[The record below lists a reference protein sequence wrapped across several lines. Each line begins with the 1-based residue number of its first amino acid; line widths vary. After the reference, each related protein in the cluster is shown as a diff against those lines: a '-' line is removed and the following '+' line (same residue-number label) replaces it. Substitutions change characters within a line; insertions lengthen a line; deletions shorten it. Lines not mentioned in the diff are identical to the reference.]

1 MLGSAFW
8 LTLATLLGLC
18 LGFAREWLLVASWGA
33 GERSDAFLIA
43 LFLPEALRM
52 SLAGGVLSAAA
63 LPLFLERQGERRL
76 DWLAAILPALLG
88 IAVALSLLLLA
99 AAPWLVRLLGP
110 GLAETASAQA
120 AANLRVLAW
129 CVPGLMLHALFS
141 IPLQAAERFV
151 LAGLGSLLFNLPPV
165 LYLALHGQ
173 ASQPEQ
179 LALACLLGSLLMP
192 LVLLPSLW
200 IEGWRPWHWRLS
212 GTELG
217 ERYDAARIDAFLEA
231 CPHMVAFFERHTHLR
246 FVDGNGIPD
255 MHGDTPGAAEGGHQL
270 VAAPYDARQLGPLLP
285 RLRKTLRETSFMGMP
300 IMAGADLAAFLD
312 LTRSLPAFLHVARRF
327 SSHLWHLLRYGRAMH
342 LVNGVALVA
351 RLAKSA
357 EALGVR
363 LIESAPAREL
373 LLRDGKVVGAL
384 VESAEGL
391 LRIEAGA
398 VVLACGGFPHD
409 PQRRAELAPTLDTLL
424 PLPPPGCNG
433 DGLRLGES
441 AGGRVADDL
450 RSPIAWAPVSR
461 VPHGDGETGH
471 FPHIIERG
479 KPGLIGVLANGRRFV
494 NEAHGYHDYVAALLE
509 ATPPGQPARSWLVCD
524 RRFLR
529 RYGLGYVRP
538 APLPIAAHL
547 RSGYLKRGTSLDQL
561 ARSCGI
567 DPSGL
572 AATVAEYNRHA
583 REGRDPEFGRGGT
596 AFNRKQGDPAYP
608 GPNPCVAPI
617 ERGPYY
623 AVQVEPGCF
632 GTFAGL
638 KTDAQARV
646 LDGGGQPIP
655 GLYAAGADMASLFAG
670 HYPSGGINLGP
681 ALTFGYIAGRHI
693 AGALGYEQE
702 QAQRG

>member
-1 MLGSAFW
+1 M
-8 LTLATLLGLC
+8 T
-18 LGFAREWLLVASWGA
+18 
-33 GERSDAFLIA
+33 
-43 LFLPEALRM
+43 
-52 SLAGGVLSAAA
+52 SAAVETT
-63 LPLFLERQGERRL
+63 PLTCDVLVVGSG
-76 DWLAAILPALLG
+76 AAG
-88 IAVALSLLLLA
+88 LA
-99 AAPWLVRLLGP
+99 AAVTAAWHGRRVVLVEKDPVFG
-110 GLAETASAQA
+110 GASAWSGGWAWLPRNPLARRAGIEEDIEQPRTY
-120 AANLRVLAW
+120 LR
-129 CVPGLMLHALFS
+129 H
-141 IPLQAAERFV
+141 
-151 LAGLGSLLFNLPPV
+151 
-165 LYLALHGQ
+165 
-173 ASQPEQ
+173 
-179 LALACLLGSLLMP
+179 
-192 LVLLPSLW
+192 
-200 IEGWRPWHWRLS
+200 
-212 GTELG
+212 ELG

-409 PQRRAELAPTLDTLL
+409 PQRRAALAPTLDTLL

-479 KPGLIGVLANGRRFV
+479 KPGVIGVLANGRRFV

-538 APLPIAAHL
+538 APLPITAHL
-547 RSGYLKRGTSLDQL
+547 RSGYLKRGASLDQL

-567 DPSGL
+567 DPSRPGRHRRRIQPPRPRGPRPRVRPRRHGIQPQAGRPGVSGAESL
-572 AATVAEYNRHA
+572 RRPHRTRTVLRGAGRARLLRYLRRAEDRRPGPRA
-583 REGRDPEFGRGGT
+583 GRRRPADPRPVRGGRGHGESVRRPLSRRRHQPGT
-596 AFNRKQGDPAYP
+596 GADLRLHRRTPH
-608 GPNPCVAPI
+608 
-617 ERGPYY
+617 RRRHR
-623 AVQVEPGCF
+623 
-632 GTFAGL
+632 L
-638 KTDAQARV
+638 R
-646 LDGGGQPIP
+646 
-655 GLYAAGADMASLFAG
+655 AGASAARLNV
-670 HYPSGGINLGP
+670 P
-681 ALTFGYIAGRHI
+681 T
-693 AGALGYEQE
+693 GA
-702 QAQRG
+702 AA